1 MCLEK
6 CPRGKLPSPPKLG
19 LGLLLG
25 LGIEGR
31 ATFLGGNC
39 PRTIDQLNILKE
51 IWTGLSKQK
60 RS

>member
-1 MCLEK
+1 MP
-6 CPRGKLPSPPKLG
+6 PRKIALPPKLG

-25 LGIEGR
+25 LGIGGR
-31 ATFLGGNC
+31 AIFLGGNC